1 MLSLIQVHAAFAL
14 TSLLGFMIRGF
25 WMMRSSPQLGRRWV
39 KVTPHMVDTLLLVS
53 GIALVIARRIDP
65 TEQSWLAAKLLALLL
80 YIILGSIAL
89 KRGKTPVIRISAF
102 FGALVVFGYML
113 STATTRTPLPFV

>member
-1 MLSLIQVHAAFAL
+1 MLPLIQVHAAFAL
-14 TSLLGFMIRGF
+14 ISLLGFMIRGF

-39 KVTPHMVDTLLLVS
+39 KVTPHVVDTLLLVS
-53 GIALVIARRIDP
+53 GVALVIGHQIYP

-102 FGALVVFGYML
+102 FGALVVFAYML
-113 STATTRTPLPFV
+113 MVANTRAPLPF